1 MQASKDRK
9 ELTIEFIGGPF
20 DGFLQ
25 RRSSSRERLPGDVVW
40 LVSSDSFCQINV
52 PHPLEPSSGRTLT
65 SVALYGLD
73 TSSEHPRYRHVGSIS
88 TTCLQTLL
96 RNLSPKQNSQ

>member
-1 MQASKDRK
+1 
-9 ELTIEFIGGPF
+9 
-20 DGFLQ
+20 
-25 RRSSSRERLPGDVVW
+25 
-40 LVSSDSFCQINV
+40 
-52 PHPLEPSSGRTLT
+52 LEPSSGRTLT

-96 RNLSPKQNSQ
+96 RNLSPKLNSQ